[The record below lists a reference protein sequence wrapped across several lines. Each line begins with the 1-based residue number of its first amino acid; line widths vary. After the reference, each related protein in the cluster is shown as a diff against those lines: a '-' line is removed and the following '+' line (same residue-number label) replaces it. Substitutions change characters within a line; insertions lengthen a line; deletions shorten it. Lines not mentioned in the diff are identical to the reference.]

1 MKAFILYY
9 YSINTLF
16 RNSSNEDSSRLCRPS
31 LVLPLQTHET
41 NDAFGKT
48 PVRAGNTKNSQ
59 LSLPWKSKVKQ
70 MLLRWRSGYQ
80 RAIAPTE
87 QLPTRRSRLKACT
100 GHVCGC
106 LGRQGN
112 FGLGIGRGHVGD
124 LAVSFAVSKKKKK
137 IPLDFTQKALQAW
150 YLIGLEMK
158 SVEVQI
164 LNSSNPFSGLSGLIP
179 VWEALGEC
187 YLLLAVISYSRV
199 SQQPQ
204 NKHSQDT
211 IREDADGSS
220 DGKLV
225 EGEGFLKP
233 LNQNK

>member
-1 MKAFILYY
+1 
-9 YSINTLF
+9 
-16 RNSSNEDSSRLCRPS
+16 
-31 LVLPLQTHET
+31 
-41 NDAFGKT
+41 
-48 PVRAGNTKNSQ
+48 
-59 LSLPWKSKVKQ
+59 
-70 MLLRWRSGYQ
+70 
-80 RAIAPTE
+80 
-87 QLPTRRSRLKACT
+87 
-100 GHVCGC
+100 
-106 LGRQGN
+106 
-112 FGLGIGRGHVGD
+112 
-124 LAVSFAVSKKKKK
+124 
-137 IPLDFTQKALQAW
+137 
-150 YLIGLEMK
+150 MK

-164 LNSSNPFSGLSGLIP
+164 LNSSNPISGLSGLRDSIP